1 VRHNIAVF
9 NAHHGVALSRGNSH
23 PRGYVFPGQNFS
35 HNYNFHQNV
44 VVVDNKPFFTIAAK
58 EIATPEQLFCDMN
71 FYFDISG
78 KSKKNFA
85 LIDTWNANKKM
96 ITFKEWRET
105 FGHDIYTRYGDPGF
119 MDLEKRD
126 FRLKKDSPLRK
137 VNFPD
142 PAETIKQAGV
152 RKKKS

>member
-1 VRHNIAVF
+1 
-9 NAHHGVALSRGNSH
+9 
-23 PRGYVFPGQNFS
+23 
-35 HNYNFHQNV
+35 
-44 VVVDNKPFFTIAAK
+44 
-58 EIATPEQLFCDMN
+58 
-71 FYFDISG
+71 
-78 KSKKNFA
+78 
-85 LIDTWNANKKM
+85 
-96 ITFKEWRET
+96 
-105 FGHDIYTRYGDPGF
+105 